1 MSEPPAGRVVRVPR
15 PASRI
20 GHNGAVSEG
29 SGKHAGARRADP
41 ADAPPA
47 PRNHRLLLVLALA
60 TTLCLVAWGY
70 LVWAAIDF
78 GRTARAGDSGAW
90 IYLAVASLGAITC
103 LFIGLLLVVRLLRAL
118 NPTSPHPTPGGRRAK
133 R

>member
-1 MSEPPAGRVVRVPR
+1 M
-15 PASRI
+15 
-20 GHNGAVSEG
+20 SEG
-29 SGKHAGARRADP
+29 SGKHAGARRAEP
-41 ADAPPA
+41 SGSAAVQL
-47 PRNHRLLLVLALA
+47 PRNNRRLLLLALG

-90 IYLAVASLGAITC
+90 VFLGVASLGAITC
-103 LFIGLLLVVRLLRAL
+103 LFVGLLLVVRLLRVL
-118 NPTSPHPTPGGRRAK
+118 NPGPAGAPPPPGGRRAK